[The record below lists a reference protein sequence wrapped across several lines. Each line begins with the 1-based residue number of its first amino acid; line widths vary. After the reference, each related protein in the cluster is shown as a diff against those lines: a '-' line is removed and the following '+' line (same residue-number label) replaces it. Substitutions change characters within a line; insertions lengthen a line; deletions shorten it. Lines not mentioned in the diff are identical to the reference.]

1 MASKNQKTTAAQL
14 EKKVRMAADELE
26 KERQRI
32 TNPAVREKLG
42 GGSFRDITPIVK
54 AIKAEKEAR
63 AKAESQV
70 PDMPE
75 DVAELA
81 TAIWEAAYRAA
92 DEVAAADRR
101 THAEEI
107 KALREEVS
115 EREKDTATVEVEL
128 DEALARAEGAE
139 AVNEELEEQLTE
151 LRLVVAGL
159 EGQLLGRREA
169 APKEGKEPKTAA
181 SSDNDPH
188 QISLFDNRAD
198 DGQGIDPASL
208 IDDGAHD
215 DAAA

>member
-14 EKKVRMAADELE
+14 EKKVRLAADELE
-26 KERQRI
+26 KEGQRI

-54 AIKAEKEAR
+54 AINAEKEAR
-63 AKAESQV
+63 TKAESQV

-75 DVAELA
+75 DVAELS

-107 KALREEVS
+107 KGLRAEVS
-115 EREKDTATVEVEL
+115 ECKKDTATVEEEL
-128 DEALARAEGAE
+128 DDALARAEGAE
-139 AVNEELEEQLTE
+139 AANAELEARLIE
-151 LRLVVAGL
+151 LRLAVAGL

-169 APKEGKEPKTAA
+169 TPKEGKEPNTAA
-181 SSDNDPH
+181 SGHDDP
-188 QISLFDNRAD
+188 QQTSLFDY
-198 DGQGIDPASL
+198 PAG
-208 IDDGAHD
+208 DGAGMDLGNNADHD
-215 DAAA
+215 GRDHAAA